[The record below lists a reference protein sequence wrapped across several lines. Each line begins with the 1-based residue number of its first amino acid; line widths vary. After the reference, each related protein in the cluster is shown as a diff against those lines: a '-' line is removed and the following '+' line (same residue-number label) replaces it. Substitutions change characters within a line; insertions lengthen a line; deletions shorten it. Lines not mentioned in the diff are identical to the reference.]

1 MISSGLMVDKEEEEE
16 EAEEAEEA
24 EQLSER
30 LALLLGVVEADVQS
44 IASRRNHIVVINEDR
59 DL

>member
-1 MISSGLMVDKEEEEE
+1 MVEEEEEEE